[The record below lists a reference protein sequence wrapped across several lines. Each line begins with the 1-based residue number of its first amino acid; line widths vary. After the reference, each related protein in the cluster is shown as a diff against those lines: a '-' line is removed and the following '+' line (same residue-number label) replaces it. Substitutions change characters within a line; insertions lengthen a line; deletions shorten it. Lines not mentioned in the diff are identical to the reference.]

1 MIHHAKPA
9 AQMNETLEIEPVSTE
24 HLLTCLGLAIDEAKL
39 LRSLIESRDLASK
52 LKQENPFSDRL
63 VYLNREITYLEKK
76 LAEVRREA
84 DAKTAKKRNP
94 S

>member
-1 MIHHAKPA
+1 
-9 AQMNETLEIEPVSTE
+9 MNDPSEIEPVSTE
-24 HLLTCLGLAIDEAKL
+24 QLLNCLGLAIDEAKL
-39 LRSLIESRDLASK
+39 LRSLIESRELAAR

-76 LAEVRREA
+76 LAEVRRKA
-84 DAKTAKKRNP
+84 DSRA

>member
-1 MIHHAKPA
+1 MSEAF
-9 AQMNETLEIEPVSTE
+9 EIESVSTE

-39 LRSLIESRDLASK
+39 LRSLIESKEMAAL
-52 LKQENPFSDRL
+52 LKQEQPFSDRL

-76 LAEVRREA
+76 LAEVRRKA
-84 DAKTAKKRNP
+84 RPGN